1 MAMNR
6 TLGME
11 AQKMQDYV
19 QEQIERRER
28 RGVVFSDEI
37 KEDIFDYALLI
48 GNEDSVRK
56 LVRDLADAISESQ
69 EEKVEDLL
77 YDARQEIQELPD
89 STVGKQELIDYGYT
103 ADNMVPLRKEAALEY
118 HRTGSKIYCLGSD
131 GSQGEYASREMI
143 EAHDG
148 LYGMETQEWQRRTS
162 YDRDFDSEDMGML
175 QEAMSVIDREEALKL
190 YDAGADIYL
199 ITSFSTPQFVT
210 ERMEI
215 ERGPEHYQLSMTERE
230 YFRDLEWQM
239 KKYPQLQ
246 SLKEAE
252 LLIGTKPVFGIYQIR
267 DDSAGTAYAFRNM
280 NFIESHDLQVRKED
294 YKLVYVGEL
303 QGNVSLED
311 IFERFNIH
319 RPEDFRGHSLS
330 VSDIVVLN
338 NGEKVT
344 AHFVDSISFQELDNF
359 LDLEEHS
366 LEELAY
372 QVGERY
378 FAIQVTEE
386 GYDYSFYDE
395 EFRLMDGGVYENDEI
410 SIEEAADELMEEEG
424 WTEER
429 VQGDY
434 DQLMEKVE
442 KMDEI
447 VLAEIQNSQGEYK
460 PLAKVEELEEA
471 NYNMIDNVLNNMPPK
486 KEPYLEYFAAECDEF
501 HDMGA
506 YEKSTD
512 VNQIA
517 AVYEKY
523 RENPENAYR
532 VCSMGIIYRDPED
545 SYYDDAE
552 FAIVKGNTVLGNLM
566 DDVRFY
572 GELALVREGIEKI
585 HEALP
590 DYKYVP
596 MREVREAMYP
606 KEMTTEQLAEAL
618 DEIAEAFDP
627 YEYRD
632 NVEIGENTV
641 QEVMLDLRSGN
652 IHSYI
657 SYLKDI
663 VDEECDQSVRAGVL
677 IERLKTYEPE
687 LLKDMEP
694 MVYVNYCEESDLM
707 NPRCQ
712 KLSELDAKTAEM
724 DKEWYAKRDSKT
736 EEPTKIAKIYV
747 TLYYAEKGEK
757 MLHHFKKSMDIGNG
771 HGGIVSQLKYDNE
784 MKLTDE
790 YWINYQKGKGS
801 EEFQKYM
808 EDLTDMQNHV
818 LPYLQSFCNLEEK
831 GVKER
836 REQQIA
842 ERHEGRA
849 DERVT
854 STEANAVVKDAG
866 KADRKP
872 AQQKQAVDGKDKK
885 LSIHERLEIN
895 KRIIQEK
902 QGKDKPERGADRG
915 VR

>member
-512 VNQIA
+512 INQIA

-572 GELALVREGIEKI
+572 GELALIREGIEKI
-585 HEALP
+585 HDALP

-596 MREVREAMYP
+596 MRDVREAMYP
-606 KEMTTEQLAEAL
+606 EKMTTEQLAEAL

-632 NVEIGENTV
+632 NVETGENTV
-641 QEVMLDLRSGN
+641 QEVMLDLQSGN
-652 IHSYI
+652 THSYI

-677 IERLKTYEPE
+677 IERLKVYEPE
-687 LLKDMEP
+687 FPKNLEP
-694 MVYVNYCEESDLM
+694 MVYVNYCEESALM

-736 EEPTKIAKIYV
+736 EEPTKITKIYV
-747 TLYYAEKGEK
+747 TVYYAEKGEQ
-757 MLHHFKKSMDIGNG
+757 MLHHFKKSIDIGNG

-836 REQQIA
+836 REQQIT
-842 ERHEGRA
+842 ERNEGRA
-849 DERVT
+849 DERGT

-866 KADRKP
+866 KADRKQV
-872 AQQKQAVDGKDKK
+872 QQKQAVVGKDKK

>member
-19 QEQIERRER
+19 KEQIER

-89 STVGKQELIDYGYT
+89 PTVGKLELIDYGYT

-118 HRTGSKIYCLGSD
+118 HRTGAKVYCLGSD

-148 LYGMETQEWQRRTS
+148 LYGMENQEWQRRTV
-162 YDRDFDSEDMGML
+162 YDRDFDSEDMGIP
-175 QEAMSVIDREEALKL
+175 QEAMAVIDREEALKL

-199 ITSFSTPQFVT
+199 ITSFSIPQFVT

-215 ERGPEHYQLSMTERE
+215 ERGPEHYQLPMTERE

-267 DDSAGTAYAFRNM
+267 DDSPGTAYAFRNM

-338 NGEKVT
+338 NGDKVT
-344 AHFVDSISFQELDNF
+344 AHFVDSISFQELDSF

-366 LEELAY
+366 MEELAY

-395 EFRLMDGGVYENDEI
+395 EIRLMDGGVYENDEI
-410 SIEEAADELMEEEG
+410 SIEEAADELLEEEG

-442 KMDEI
+442 EMDEI
-447 VLAEIQNSQGEYK
+447 VLTEIQNSQGEYK

-552 FAIVKGNTVLGNLM
+552 FTIVKGNTVLGNLM

-572 GELALVREGIEKI
+572 GELALIREGIEKI
-585 HEALP
+585 HDALP

-596 MREVREAMYP
+596 MRDVREAMYP
-606 KEMTTEQLAEAL
+606 EKMTTEQLAEAL

-632 NVEIGENTV
+632 NVETGENTV
-641 QEVMLDLRSGN
+641 QEVMLDLQSGN
-652 IHSYI
+652 THSYI

-677 IERLKTYEPE
+677 IERLKVYEPE
-687 LLKDMEP
+687 FPKNLEP
-694 MVYVNYCEESDLM
+694 MVYVNYCEESALM

-736 EEPTKIAKIYV
+736 EEPTKITKIYV
-747 TLYYAEKGEK
+747 TVYYAEKGEQ
-757 MLHHFKKSMDIGNG
+757 MLHHFKKSIDIGNG

-836 REQQIA
+836 REQQIT
-842 ERHEGRA
+842 ERNEGRA
-849 DERVT
+849 DERGT

-866 KADRKP
+866 KADRKQV
-872 AQQKQAVDGKDKK
+872 QQKQAVVGKDKK